1 VAKFHDPNLMTDVA
15 TLDAPPLPGPPPL
28 PLPASPPPLPG
39 VVGFVGQERAYW
51 QLRIKGAALL
61 LITLGI
67 YRFWLMT
74 DVRRFLWSRRRLP
87 MRHRF

>member
-1 VAKFHDPNLMTDVA
+1 MTDTA
-15 TLDAPPLPGPPPL
+15 ALDPSPLPGNPPPPLSAGPPLPGLVRFLGP
-28 PLPASPPPLPG
+28 
-39 VVGFVGQERAYW
+39 EWAYW

-74 DVRRFLWSRRRLP
+74 DVPLSLVKYRDRRRDA
-87 MRHRF
+87 RI